1 MPAYNQKSI
10 YKRRKRQDTPEL
22 RQLADGSY
30 VAEPAARPDLGED
43 EELLKEAALASALDQ
58 ETRDMVVARVRQYV
72 DEMIENDE
80 PFEITAEMKK
90 LGLEAEIQTK
100 LAERRQTR
108 QLHALLGMGDDEDFG
123 IQF

>member
-1 MPAYNQKSI
+1 MPSYNQKSV
-10 YKRRKRQDTPEL
+10 YKRRKRQDAPEL

-30 VAEPAARPDLGED
+30 VAEPSARPDLGES
-43 EELLKEAALASALDQ
+43 EEVLQQAATASALDQ

-90 LGLEAEIQTK
+90 LGLEAEIQEK
-100 LAERRQTR
+100 FAERRKTL
-108 QLHALLGMGDDEDFG
+108 QLYSLLGMGDDEDYG
-123 IQF
+123 IRF